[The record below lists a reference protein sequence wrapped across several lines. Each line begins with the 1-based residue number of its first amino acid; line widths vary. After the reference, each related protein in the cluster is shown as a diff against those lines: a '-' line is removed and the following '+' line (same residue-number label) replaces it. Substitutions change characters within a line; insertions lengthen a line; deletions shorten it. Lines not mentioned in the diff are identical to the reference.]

1 MIEIQTGLLK
11 EDNTFLVNG
20 KEHYN
25 SRLYAKDGYH
35 FYDVQEYEE
44 QLKYVEEEKQRRIT
58 NGESIEYLVA
68 EKNYTTFAIT
78 PLTNDND
85 INAKFKSETI

>member
-44 QLKYVEEEKQRRIT
+44 QLKYIEEEKQKRLA
-58 NGESIEYLVA
+58 NGESIEDLVA

-78 PLTNDND
+78 PLTSNDD
-85 INAKFKSETI
+85 INAKFKNEKI